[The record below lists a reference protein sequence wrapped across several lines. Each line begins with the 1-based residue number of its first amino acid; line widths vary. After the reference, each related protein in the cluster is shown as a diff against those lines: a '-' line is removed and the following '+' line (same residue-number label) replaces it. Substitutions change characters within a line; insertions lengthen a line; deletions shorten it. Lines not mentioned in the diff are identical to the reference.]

1 MHVPTGL
8 RRVVAV
14 VCATALASSPVLL
27 APTTAGA
34 AGASTTSARAAT
46 PHLTALLTKK
56 TIAVKGA
63 DDLRAGRVHLEVRGR
78 GIVEFVTFK
87 KGYDIADF
95 TADVNKF
102 GAKNDIKALKRALKN
117 STIVG
122 GLSGGGTGTIVFPKP
137 AAYTPFSLGER
148 GVVTGKTLVVD
159 GPKRSSK
166 TPSTDGSIIAKNGP
180 SWGGASQLPMK
191 GRFQFKNKADQ
202 PHFVVLQQVAEG
214 TTTDQVL
221 EALQSEEGHGPPPPW
236 ILPAS
241 METGTLSPGR
251 SMTVD
256 YDLPAGPVRRHVLLP
271 RPQDGRHAARP
282 DGDAQDDPPDLIR
295 RLRPPCGTTPSPGA
309 APRCQRGRADRGAR
323 PRWR

>member
-1 MHVPTGL
+1 MHVPRL

-34 AGASTTSARAAT
+34 SGAPATSARAAT

-56 TIAVKGA
+56 TIRVQGA
-63 DDLRAGRVHLEVRGR
+63 DDLRAGRAHLEVRGR
-78 GIVEFVTFK
+78 GTVEFATFK
-87 KGYDIADF
+87 AGYDVADF
-95 TADVNKF
+95 AADVNKF
-102 GAKNDIKALKRALKN
+102 GAKNDVKALKRALKN
-117 STIVG
+117 TTIIG
-122 GLSGGGTGTIVFPKP
+122 GLAGGGTGTIVFPKP
-137 AAYTPFSLGER
+137 GAYTPISLGER
-148 GVVTGKTLVVD
+148 GLVTGKTLVVD

-166 TPSTDGSIIAKNGP
+166 TPSTDGSLIAKNGP

-202 PHFVVLQQVAEG
+202 PHFVILQQVTEG

-221 EALQSEEGHGPPPPW
+221 SYLQSGEEAPPPW
-236 ILPAS
+236 GLQAG

-256 YDLPAGPVRRHVLLP
+256 YDLPAGQYAVLCFFP
-271 RPQDGRHAARP
+271 DPKMGGMPHALM
-282 DGDAQDDPPDLIR
+282 GMIEMIHL
-295 RLRPPCGTTPSPGA
+295 T
-309 APRCQRGRADRGAR
+309 
-323 PRWR
+323 